1 MKQDKN
7 LVIGAHVS
15 FSKSKGYFLGVIK
28 EMLRIN
34 ANGAALFVGPPQS
47 KATAEISDENIK
59 QAHELAKANNI
70 NIKNFVVHARYLVN
84 MANPINESN
93 RQFSIDLMEND
104 VKMTAR
110 LGIGYLNFHPGS
122 SLGMDDKI
130 AIKTLADS
138 INTLMERTS
147 KTGVTLL
154 LETMMAKG
162 NYIGKTFEELAQ
174 IIDLVEDKSRI
185 GVCIDTCHIW
195 DGGYDI
201 RNDLDGVLE
210 EFDRIIGLNYLK
222 AVHINDSKNERGSN
236 KDRHENLGKGK
247 IGMDLFNKITT
258 KPELIGLPFL
268 IETPWKDK
276 NTPFYDEEII
286 LLQKN
291 YKKTLFFD

>member
-1 MKQDKN
+1 MKKQKD
-7 LVIGAHVS
+7 LVIGAHIS
-15 FSKSKGYFLGVIK
+15 FSKSKGYLLGVIK

-47 KATAEISDENIK
+47 KAIVDISDENIE
-59 QAHELAKANNI
+59 QAHLLARENNI
-70 NIKNFVVHARYLVN
+70 NINNFVVHARYLVN

-104 VKMTAR
+104 VNMAAK

-122 SLGMDDKI
+122 SLGKGEKI

-138 INTLMERTS
+138 INELMERT
-147 KTGVTLL
+147 KNTNVTLL

-162 NYIGKTFEELAQ
+162 NYIGKTFDELAS
-174 IIDLVEDKSRI
+174 IIDLVKDKTRI

-201 RNDLDGVLE
+201 KHDLDGVLA
-210 EFDRIIGLNYLK
+210 EFNRIIDLKYLK
-222 AVHINDSKNERGSN
+222 AVHINDSKNECGSN

-247 IGMDLFNKITT
+247 IGIDLFNKITT
-258 KPELIGLPFL
+258 RPELIGLPFL

-276 NTPFYDEEII
+276 NTPFYDEEIS

-291 YKKTLFFD
+291 YKKTSNFK